1 MYNHNP
7 LAKFA
12 AFALQGDFAT
22 RCSAANVATTL
33 ADALKVYYINGQN
46 EQLNMKSVI
55 YNKFVKQA
63 QMDVT
68 GKSYTYLLHVGRN
81 VSAGTGMAEGG
92 QFPTPGNQGWKTT
105 VITPKMLGSSIEI
118 TGPAIKAAKA
128 NLGAFI
134 DGVKSEVDGVT
145 NDNIRSLNR
154 QLNGNGNGALAYWV
168 VSDDSSP
175 ALINDGQ
182 GNAFIQMD
190 PGSTNQIDLVA
201 TSDNS
206 TLHGTNIP
214 LVIGAENATTWS
226 ASWASG
232 TISGSAPLDYPV
244 KTGTLGKELMGIDGI
259 INAADPPL
267 GALQGLAVA
276 TYSYWKAQSYTN
288 SGTLRDL
295 SLKLMQKPLTRIDTN
310 SGFSQ
315 SDIKFLLTN
324 GPVFDQYC
332 NALVADQRH
341 VNTMTLEGGQT
352 AVDFNG
358 RPLIVDPQ
366 TRQNTIFYC
375 NPKTMDLLTSSDGF
389 TWADFENN
397 SQFMLKPGSGTYY
410 DAYQA
415 YQVFY
420 GEFVAKARNG
430 NACLGDIA
438 QS

>member
-1 MYNHNP
+1 M
-7 LAKFA
+7 
-12 AFALQGDFAT
+12 
-22 RCSAANVATTL
+22 AANVTTTL
-33 ADALKVYYINGQN
+33 ADALKVYYVNGQN

-68 GKSYTYLLHVGRN
+68 GKNYTYLLHVGRN
-81 VSAGTGMAEGG
+81 VSAGTGMSEGG

-105 VITPKMLGSSIEI
+105 VITPKQIGSSIEI
-118 TGPAIKAAKA
+118 TGQAIKAAKA

-134 DGVKSEVDGVT
+134 DGVKSEADGVT
-145 NDNIRSLNR
+145 QDNIRSLNR
-154 QLNGNGNGALAYWV
+154 QLNGNGSGWLGYWTS
-168 VSDDSSP
+168 SDDTSGTQ
-175 ALINDGQ
+175 INDKQ
-182 GNAFIQMD
+182 GNAFIYLD
-190 PGSTNQIDLVA
+190 PASVNSLDLVA

-206 TLHGTNIP
+206 TIHGTN
-214 LVIGAENATTWS
+214 LTLTVGAENATTWDVTWTS
-226 ASWASG
+226 TVSG
-232 TISGSAPLDYPV
+232 GVVGDYLV
-244 KTGTLGKELMGIDGI
+244 KTGTLGKELMGIQGI
-259 INAADPPL
+259 ISASDPPL
-267 GALQGLAVA
+267 GALQGLGVA

-315 SDIKFLLTN
+315 SDIKFLLSN
-324 GPVFDQYC
+324 GPIFDQYC
-332 NALVADQRH
+332 AALVADQRH
-341 VNTMTLEGGQT
+341 VNTTTLEGGQT

-366 TRQNTIFYC
+366 TIQNSIFYC
-375 NPKTMDLLTSSDGF
+375 NPKTLDLLTSSGGF
-389 TWADFENN
+389 SWADFENN

-415 YQVFY
+415 YMVFY
-420 GEFVAKARNG
+420 GEFVTKARNG
-430 NACLGDIA
+430 CAGLFDLS